1 MRTGGPSVVASF
13 TGRFQLRGVLLI
25 LISLS
30 IFVLLI
36 GGCAN
41 VGKDFPDQ
49 KVPEIRIGETT
60 REDIRSLFGSP
71 WRVGLE
77 DGQRTWTYGRYR
89 AGLFGAKAAKDL
101 TVRFDDHGIVTS
113 YSFSTTRHDE

>member
-1 MRTGGPSVVASF
+1 MRTSDTSALALC
-13 TGRFQLRGVLLI
+13 TARLHLRGVLLI
-25 LISLS
+25 SLS
-30 IFVLLI
+30 MFVLLI
-36 GGCAN
+36 NGCAS

-60 REDIRSLFGSP
+60 REEVRSLFGAP

-89 AGLFGAKAAKDL
+89 TGLFGAKAAKDL
-101 TVRFDDHGIVTS
+101 TVRFDDRDIVTS
-113 YSFSTTRHDE
+113 YSFSTTRHNE